1 MDDTRTHFGFDTV
14 PISEKTGRVRSVFSG
29 VAARYD
35 VMNDLMSAG
44 VHRLWKAAFVD
55 VVRPRDQEQ
64 ILDLAGG
71 TGDIARAMTQRLG
84 PEGRVIL
91 CDINADMLAA
101 GRQRADNQDK
111 LIDWVCGDAET
122 LPFPDQHFDAVT
134 ISFGMRNVTR
144 VAVALTE
151 IHRVL
156 KPGGRF
162 YCLEF
167 SRVAVDGLREAYDR
181 YSFTVLPVLGQ
192 LVAGN
197 ADAYRYLA
205 ESIRRFPDQ
214 DAYAAMLKDAGFAAV
229 RVRNLSAGIAAI
241 HGGWRL

>member
-1 MDDTRTHFGFDTV
+1 MDDIHTHFGFDVV
-14 PISEKTGRVRSVFSG
+14 PISEKTHRVRSVFSG

-35 VMNDLMSAG
+35 VMNDLMSVG
-44 VHRLWKAAFVD
+44 VHRLWKAALVD
-55 VVRPRDQEQ
+55 LVRPRDQEQ

-71 TGDIARAMTQRLG
+71 TGDIARAMAQRLG
-84 PEGRVIL
+84 SKGRVVL
-91 CDINADMLAA
+91 CDINADMLTA
-101 GRQRADNQDK
+101 GRQRTDNHDRS
-111 LIDWVCGDAET
+111 IDWVCGDAEA
-122 LPFPDQHFDAVT
+122 LPLPDNHFDVVT
-134 ISFGMRNVTR
+134 ISFGIRNVTR
-144 VAVALTE
+144 LATALTE

-167 SRVAVDGLREAYDR
+167 SRVAVDGLRKAYDR
-181 YSFTVLPVLGQ
+181 YSFTMLPALGQ

-205 ESIRRFPDQ
+205 ESIRCFPDQ
-214 DAYAAMLKDAGFAAV
+214 DAYAAMLADAGFAAV

-241 HGGWRL
+241 HNGWRL